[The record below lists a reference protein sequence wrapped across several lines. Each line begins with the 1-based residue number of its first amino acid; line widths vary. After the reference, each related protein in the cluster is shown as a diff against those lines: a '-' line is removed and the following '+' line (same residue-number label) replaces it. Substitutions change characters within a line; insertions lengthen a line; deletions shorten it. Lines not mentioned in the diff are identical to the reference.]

1 MWLRIRQGADN
12 LIRLFNQLQI
22 SVKITLVYAVLMAV
36 LLTLTSACT
45 IIGLY
50 YTQYHQVE
58 RELTVCSQAVLRQ
71 LAQNYGYRVG
81 YVDGRPVD
89 LKPEER
95 EQRQGI
101 SPRVRHDRPVNGTLQ
116 QLHGRRNGH
125 GGQGQHQQLQTLVP
139 IAGGV
144 PEAAG
149 ADGQPGQSAPDSQVL
164 TPGQPAAPQQEVVGS
179 NGLTPQS
186 DATNELRLET
196 LPGVFLKITDKNNL
210 IVYDSDV
217 HSPALVQLQENIVED
232 PPIWANPKFN
242 VVQLWTFII
251 YYVEEPVTIDGEQYI
266 LHLFKTITAESQMLA
281 LVQRILVVEIVGGM
295 ILALILGYFMSQKLL
310 LPIRSLTDTAQ
321 AIEVTDMGARI
332 QVPPTRDELARLAIT
347 FNHMLDRLQTGFRQQ
362 QRFVSDASHELRT
375 PVTVIKG
382 YSDMLSRWGKQDPET
397 LQEGLTAIS
406 SEAENM
412 QELIE
417 KLLFLAR
424 ADQKR
429 QIINKEVVEMSQLIE
444 DVFKK
449 LELTATK
456 HKVALL
462 QNDAGKIFADKV
474 TIRQMLR
481 IFLENAMKYTPAGG
495 EITLSAIR
503 LPGYLKVE
511 IADTGMGIAP
521 EDQEKI
527 FQRFYRADTSRSKGD
542 EQPGGTGLGL
552 SIAQWIADQHDMGI
566 SVESAL
572 GQGSKFILMMPL
584 CDA

>member
-1 MWLRIRQGADN
+1 MWLRIRQGIDS

-58 RELTVCSQAVLRQ
+58 RELTVCSQAILRQ

-89 LKPEER
+89 VKPEER
-95 EQRQGI
+95 EKRQGN
-101 SPRVRHDRPVNGTLQ
+101 SSRVRHDRPVNGTLQ
-116 QLHGRRNGH
+116 QLHGRNGH
-125 GGQGQHQQLQTLVP
+125 GNQEHRQQAQTLVP
-139 IAGGV
+139 IAGGM

-149 ADGQPGQSAPDSQVL
+149 GGQPGQSEYAGQVM
-164 TPGQPAAPQQEVVGS
+164 PSGQSAAQQEVLGA

-186 DATNELRLET
+186 DATNELRLDT

-210 IVYDSDV
+210 IVYDSDI
-217 HSPALVQLQENIVED
+217 HSPALAQLQENIVDD

-251 YYVEEPVTIDGEQYI
+251 YYIEEPVIIDGEQYS

-281 LVQRILVVEIVGGM
+281 LVQRILAVEIVGGM
-295 ILALILGYFMSQKLL
+295 VLALILGYFMSQKLL
-310 LPIRSLTDTAQ
+310 RPIRSLTDTAQ

-332 QVPPTRDELARLAIT
+332 QVPPTRDELAQLAIT

-406 SEAENM
+406 SEAEDM

-429 QIINKEVVEMSQLIE
+429 QIINKEVVEMSQLME

-456 HKVALL
+456 HEVALL

-495 EITLSAIR
+495 KITLSAIR